1 VPRAVKPLLV
11 PPPALPVGQTVLAV
25 DLGAS
30 NVRTALVDAAGT
42 IAHRYAT
49 RTDPADP
56 VGSLLGCLRRTSAAA
71 GAGPV
76 AVAVAALGPLDLAAG
91 ALELE
96 STLLPGAEPLPITG
110 PVAAAT
116 ALPVVLERDTVV
128 AALGEAAYGAARGVA
143 DFLYLTVSTGIGA
156 AVVSG
161 GRVLTGAHG
170 LAGEVGHLPVDPAG
184 PACGCG
190 LTGCLEV
197 LAAGS
202 GIAAA
207 AGADARAVAAAAEAG
222 DPAATA
228 VLQRARAAFA
238 ATLVGLVNAYDP
250 ALVVVGGSVARGQGD
265 LLLGPARAAVRRH
278 AYGRAARSTPVV
290 PAALGDDA
298 ALAGGAALAA
308 SRLEDQDTP

>member
-11 PPPALPVGQTVLAV
+11 PPPALPPGSTVLAA

-30 NVRTALVDAAGT
+30 NVRTALVDAAGV

-49 RTDPADP
+49 HTDPADP
-56 VGSLLGCLRRTSAAA
+56 VGSLLACLRRTADAARTA

-76 AVAVAALGPLDLAAG
+76 GVAVAALGPLDLTVG
-91 ALELE
+91 ALERE
-96 STLLPGAEPLPITG
+96 STLLPGTELVAITG

-116 ALPVVLERDTVV
+116 GLPVVLERDTVV
-128 AALGEAAYGAARGVA
+128 AALGEAGYGAARGVA
-143 DFLYLTVSTGIGA
+143 DFLYLTVSTGIGG
-156 AVVSG
+156 AVVCG

-170 LAGEVGHLPVDPAG
+170 LAGEVGHFPVDLAG

-207 AGADARAVAAAAEAG
+207 GGQDARAVTAAAAAG
-222 DPAATA
+222 EPAAVA

-238 ATLVGLVNAYDP
+238 AALVGLVNAYDP
-250 ALVVVGGSVARGQGD
+250 ALVVVGGSIARGQGD
-265 LLLGPARAAVRRH
+265 LLLGPAREAVRRH
-278 AYGRAARSTPVV
+278 AYGRAARSVPVV

-298 ALAGGAALAA
+298 GLAGGAPLAA
-308 SRLEDQDTP
+308 ARLQP

>member
-1 VPRAVKPLLV
+1 VSRAVKPLLV
-11 PPPALPVGQTVLAV
+11 PPPALPPGAAVLVA

-30 NVRTALVDAAGT
+30 NVRTALVDAAGV
-42 IAHRYAT
+42 IHHRYAT

-56 VGSLLGCLRRTSAAA
+56 IGSLLACLRRSAAGAA
-71 GAGPV
+71 GAGTV
-76 AVAVAALGPLDLAAG
+76 GVAVAALGPLDLAAG
-91 ALELE
+91 TLERE
-96 STLLPGAEPLPITG
+96 STLLPGSEPLAITG
-110 PVAAAT
+110 PVAGAT
-116 ALPVVLERDTVV
+116 GLPVVLERDTVV
-128 AALGEAAYGAARGVA
+128 ATLGEAAYGAARGVA

-170 LAGEVGHLPVDPAG
+170 LAGEVGHLPVDLAG
-184 PACGCG
+184 PVCGCG

-207 AGADARAVAAAAEAG
+207 GGRDAREVAAAAEAG
-222 DPAATA
+222 EPAAAA
-228 VLQRARAAFA
+228 VLRRARAAFA
-238 ATLVGLVNAYDP
+238 AALVGLVNAFDP

-265 LLLGPARAAVRRH
+265 LLLGPARDAVRRH
-278 AYGRAARSTPVV
+278 AYGRAARSVPIV

-298 ALAGGAALAA
+298 GLAGGAALAA
-308 SRLEDQDTP
+308 ARLEL